1 MAKRLLHRPSSFSK
15 AELRYT
21 APHMFPKRAPEIQAA
36 VNPLSAEDVAAIL
49 RERGWLRDE
58 NEATSSAGE
67 LVSES
72 ASAWMAEAAALLGPR
87 AEDRGALA
95 RLLQMVFEYD
105 GRATLATRE
114 CQEVLAR
121 EGAREVIRVLAT
133 EILKGGPVDSNR
145 LKETVAAIKATLP
158 YSSRDIFHPL
168 RVVLAGRLGGGE
180 LDRVVLL
187 LDRAAQAEG
196 LAPVKTVRSRI
207 LEFCTALD

>member
-1 MAKRLLHRPSSFSK
+1 MAKRLPRRPSSFSK

-36 VNPLSAEDVAAIL
+36 VNPFTAEDVAAIL
-49 RERGWLRDE
+49 RERGWLRHE
-58 NEATSSAGE
+58 NEGTSSAGE

-72 ASAWMAEAAALLGPR
+72 ASSWMAEAAALLGPR
-87 AEDRGALA
+87 AENRGALA
-95 RLLQMVFEYD
+95 CLLEMIFEYD
-105 GRATLATRE
+105 ARVTLTSRE

-145 LKETVAAIKATLP
+145 LKEIVATIKATLP

-168 RVVLAGRLGGGE
+168 RVVLAGHLGGGE

-187 LDRAAQAEG
+187 LDRAALLEG
-196 LAPVKTVRSRI
+196 LAPVKTARTRI
-207 LEFCTALD
+207 LEFCAALD